1 MAGENLSDNPN
12 EDGLGA
18 VSVNAEQKTQTC
30 VKTYNEEA
38 EYGKTKVVPR
48 EKRPFRGVFV
58 LKRWIKWKI
67 KESTILQ
74 LQ

>member
-18 VSVNAEQKTQTC
+18 VSVNIKQESQTC
-30 VKTYNEEA
+30 VKTYNKVA
-38 EYGKTKVVPR
+38 IYGKTKVVPR